1 MTDKEIIRE
10 PKTLEDFIKIEK
22 RLCEICREKRKQN
35 GR

>member
-1 MTDKEIIRE
+1 MTDKYIIRE

-22 RLCEICREKRKQN
+22 RLCEICKEKRKQN